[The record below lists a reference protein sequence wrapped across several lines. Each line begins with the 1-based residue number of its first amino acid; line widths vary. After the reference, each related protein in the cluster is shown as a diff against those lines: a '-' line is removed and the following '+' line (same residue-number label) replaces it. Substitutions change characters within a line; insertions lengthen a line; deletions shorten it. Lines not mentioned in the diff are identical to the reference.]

1 MGNNKG
7 ELFREERLQL
17 ILKSLLARK
26 KVLVT
31 DLVREFEV
39 SASTIR
45 LDLAELETRGLLS
58 RTHGGAILP
67 EKIDNELITS
77 KNILALR
84 EETQTEEK
92 DAIAQAVLNLI
103 HDGDSIMID
112 GGSTTARVAQR
123 LGQRRK
129 LTIITT
135 SYHLLPILLEISD
148 ATIYVTGGL
157 VHRDFKDFVGEISLD
172 SISRFHTDITVIGID
187 GVSVKQGLTTPDIMM
202 AQVKKKMIAL
212 SKKLVVVAD
221 QSKMGKVCLVPVA
234 PLDSSFTIITDGQVD
249 IDFIEQIRS
258 LGTKVIVAP
267 AD

>member
-92 DAIAQAVLNLI
+92 DAIAQAVLDLI

-157 VHRDFKDFVGEISLD
+157 V
-172 SISRFHTDITVIGID
+172 HTDITVIGID